1 MRFCVKNFRK
11 TLALLHIITNM
22 IKLKKT
28 TRVKHELSVTKFSI
42 INLSL
47 FHYYRNLLTKKFVN
61 TKISNPLS
69 AKLR

>member
-42 INLSL
+42 INVTVSL
-47 FHYYRNLLTKKFVN
+47 LPEFVDKKICQHEN
-61 TKISNPLS
+61 
-69 AKLR
+69 